1 MCLIHEYNVWIKDSI
16 QSESRFQQQCLL
28 SADQR
33 LAFPSDKVISCFC
46 FRRRATYRTVLLTEW
61 TYLRFLQSDYRI

>member
-1 MCLIHEYNVWIKDSI
+1 MNTMYESKIRFSRRVDS
-16 QSESRFQQQCLL
+16 QQQCLL